1 MLAISTTKKCIHY
14 SKTQFCKKHGKIVNK
29 HHIDE
34 CDILNSENH
43 KQVTSFNDLLQT
55 SYLYDIPKPELKE
68 VKMHFE
74 RLQSILNNMEE
85 EGVCLKNDSKIV
97 T

>member
-55 SYLYDIPKPELKE
+55 SYLYDIPTSKLKE
-68 VKMHFE
+68 VKEHFE
-74 RLQSILNNMEE
+74 RLQTILKNMEE
-85 EGVCLKNDSKIV
+85 EGAYLKINSKIV